1 MNYRNLN
8 CAQQAEN
15 DRKRIDRIEQVRRQS
30 NEIAKQLRE
39 KVHNEKEIQLRKLAQ
54 TKEKELNEWK
64 CNELNNIEKDYENC
78 MANFGAAHKAA
89 QDYNV
94 EQGIFRKKR
103 HEFDLMAAERGRSSM
118 QQEHRRREK
127 EAEEKLIKKKKL
139 RQKTIGI
146 QADLL
151 KTQRSFGREIIN
163 LTNYEDNDN
172 CEDEDEEDGCRVST
186 FKSKSNPPRQSSA
199 RTSYNPKN
207 FTSNSVESFTQNEG
221 SDQTEDST
229 SNEESLEFNQITN
242 LLKQKCWEY
251 SDNEPVKK
259 NQNNRDNDVRIED
272 LSSDES
278 DEVINERYAPP
289 PPTMRPKSAKS
300 STSTRGILKSEAATS
315 SKTKSPRKQAT
326 TKKKPN
332 EEDSNAV
339 QYHDIG
345 NKYTRSYIPEDDL
358 VTYHKSSKGKPNAM
372 QEAKDHEQ
380 NSYRG
385 MNADILRQ
393 LTEIRS
399 KEALEKEKTRRDYER
414 LRLELDEITKNQ
426 NETIAAGKA
435 FTNFSI
441 DQIQKK
447 SAERNKKMDQ
457 AVENVLKKRTVITCP
472 PVDHNDVI
480 ETVKRKSSD
489 LNVAAKVNHQ
499 NVNSESSDSFGS
511 IAIGA
516 GSSSKQKPVNK
527 EINNLVKV
535 EKLKDL
541 LERINMQKKL
551 LLREIEKSEDIPGP
565 DLDKVMKCIE
575 KLEKEK
581 DALAAK
587 KVSSEEVLRQEMTKE
602 TGQLLER
609 EKKISERERRLE
621 DKIREL
627 YRNEKQKQAEKVS
640 EKKESVKEVASEITS
655 ISSSDSGSKPTPVE
669 IIIKVH
675 QNTPKKRSRKTYRV
689 IDTLSREPG
698 RVYPKTPMKQHRS
711 STSEVEEVPVT
722 INVKDKVNVELP
734 QASTQKLP
742 QEIRKEP
749 QATRKESQFIV
760 PAPPQKSPVVDPQEN
775 KRINSASSKRSVDS
789 SLNTISTSY
798 QSLPERLNILMPTK
812 EAATGIPS
820 NAPSKS
826 QKLNPVLM
834 HYITRLLGMS
844 KNISTN
850 LGVNVSPITSPGTS
864 TINVSENNEPSE
876 INELSF
882 SQDRLENL
890 KKFIQDNY
898 SFLSEIN
905 ESLEKSQVQG
915 ANEENISKVDNIWKD
930 VLSKRKTPKQRE
942 EGKTMQSQKEKPTAQ
957 LAKLPSNLKEK
968 TISNKLTKPPVIV
981 PIRTSIKTTSKIV
994 PAQQKSKKPM
1004 ITVPASNGAPQ
1015 KISKPPTNP
1024 TTSITTKDML
1034 NVTKYLESH
1043 MLNNYAE
1050 YTANAQKKIAHLAE
1064 MMEQV
1069 RQEKLKLIENSL
1081 SSGEFVATEY
1091 KDIAV
1096 PVREGSNLE
1105 VVTTSGSDLKSPSQD
1120 PPSEEINNILTKQ
1133 RNKQKEFGVSKDS
1146 GISMSRPVTSSDF
1159 RDSPDARVT
1168 STEER
1173 ETTFQ
1178 PILNDIPK
1186 VPRVKITSGDDQATT
1201 TVEDMSLLIRQQEVR
1216 SGLRKQKPPLSLNR
1230 FSPHLEKFATPHELS
1245 TIAEVE
1251 TPSTSKMNIQA
1262 DEQPEDFF
1270 NAKNFPNFSD
1280 YEKMIK
1286 DGTLLSD
1293 PSIEELKKLLE
1304 SIRYESF
1311 GPPPHGLSILTE
1323 PDDSKRDEDMSE
1335 CEKRFKDITMLGDLK
1350 YQSFG
1355 PPPHGISTLTEPDES
1370 NKKDDD
1376 NVSNA
1381 SSTSSILDIVAE
1393 LKRRKIMDKSFEIID
1408 GSGESD
1414 GSICDFNVDDK
1425 TTPTATHQV
1434 IAPKSPRKKTQS
1446 RFAIS
1451 TPENF
1456 TNEAQKLI
1464 TTPVKRKQQGH
1475 PQTQGLS
1482 ENDTLNGIKRIGN
1495 SSKNQS
1501 TASLEQD
1508 FKKLGLNW
1516 AASMMKRNSDSNK
1529 LQSSSSSTSIDK
1541 QKSKDMSMDISESSR
1556 ATSASTS
1563 SGLPLNL
1570 RDFLQRELTLK
1581 TQNDKYLSNDSSL
1594 SSQFMRSLL
1603 NVSTSTG
1610 NSSSQNRDSKLRTST
1625 PVPNNQ
1631 TIGNVEGNTN
1641 LFTIDSVSTVRL
1653 SGIDSSGGSAIKR
1666 NSTDS

>member
-1 MNYRNLN
+1 
-8 CAQQAEN
+8 
-15 DRKRIDRIEQVRRQS
+15 
-30 NEIAKQLRE
+30 
-39 KVHNEKEIQLRKLAQ
+39 
-54 TKEKELNEWK
+54 
-64 CNELNNIEKDYENC
+64 
-78 MANFGAAHKAA
+78 
-89 QDYNV
+89 
-94 EQGIFRKKR
+94 
-103 HEFDLMAAERGRSSM
+103 
-118 QQEHRRREK
+118 
-127 EAEEKLIKKKKL
+127 
-139 RQKTIGI
+139 
-146 QADLL
+146 
-151 KTQRSFGREIIN
+151 
-163 LTNYEDNDN
+163 
-172 CEDEDEEDGCRVST
+172 
-186 FKSKSNPPRQSSA
+186 
-199 RTSYNPKN
+199 
-207 FTSNSVESFTQNEG
+207 
-221 SDQTEDST
+221 
-229 SNEESLEFNQITN
+229 
-242 LLKQKCWEY
+242 
-251 SDNEPVKK
+251 
-259 NQNNRDNDVRIED
+259 
-272 LSSDES
+272 
-278 DEVINERYAPP
+278 
-289 PPTMRPKSAKS
+289 
-300 STSTRGILKSEAATS
+300 
-315 SKTKSPRKQAT
+315 
-326 TKKKPN
+326 
-332 EEDSNAV
+332 
-339 QYHDIG
+339 
-345 NKYTRSYIPEDDL
+345 
-358 VTYHKSSKGKPNAM
+358 
-372 QEAKDHEQ
+372 
-380 NSYRG
+380 
-385 MNADILRQ
+385 
-393 LTEIRS
+393 
-399 KEALEKEKTRRDYER
+399 
-414 LRLELDEITKNQ
+414 
-426 NETIAAGKA
+426 
-435 FTNFSI
+435 
-441 DQIQKK
+441 
-447 SAERNKKMDQ
+447 MDQ

-489 LNVAAKVNHQ
+489 LNVAAKLNQQ
-499 NVNSESSDSFGS
+499 NGNSESSDSIGS

-516 GSSSKQKPVNK
+516 GSSSKQKPVNE
-527 EINNLVKV
+527 EIINLVKV

-565 DLDKVMKCIE
+565 DLDKVMQCIE

-587 KVSSEEVLRQEMTKE
+587 KISSEENVRQEMTKE

-609 EKKISERERRLE
+609 EKKISEREKRLE

-627 YRNEKQKQAEKVS
+627 YRNEKQKQAEKES
-640 EKKESVKEVASEITS
+640 EKKESIKDAASEITS
-655 ISSSDSGSKPTPVE
+655 ISSSESNSKATPVE

-675 QNTPKKRSRKTYRV
+675 QKTPKKRSRKTYRV

-698 RVYPKTPMKQHRS
+698 RIYPKTPMKQHRS

-722 INVKDKVNVELP
+722 VNVKDKANVELP
-734 QASTQKLP
+734 LATAQKISH
-742 QEIRKEP
+742 EIRKEP
-749 QATRKESQFIV
+749 QGTRKESHS
-760 PAPPQKSPVVDPQEN
+760 PAPAPLQKPPVIDLQEN
-775 KRINSASSKRSVDS
+775 QRMNSASSKRSADS

-798 QSLPERLNILMPTK
+798 QSLPERLNILIPTK
-812 EAATGIPS
+812 DTATGTSS
-820 NAPSKS
+820 NGPGKS
-826 QKLNPVLM
+826 HKLNPVLM
-834 HYITRLLGMS
+834 HYFTRLLGMS

-850 LGVNVSPITSPGTS
+850 LGVNVSPISSPGTS
-864 TINVSENNEPSE
+864 TINVSENKEPSE

-915 ANEENISKVDNIWKD
+915 ANEENISKVGNIWKD
-930 VLSKRKTPKQRE
+930 VLSKRKTHKQRE
-942 EGKTMQSQKEKPTAQ
+942 EGKTFQKSQNEKPSTVQ
-957 LAKLPSNLKEK
+957 MQAKIPPNLKEK
-968 TISNKLTKPPVIV
+968 FSSTTNKLTKPPITVQT
-981 PIRTSIKTTSKIV
+981 RTSIKTTSKTV
-994 PAQQKSKKPM
+994 SAQQKSKRPLF
-1004 ITVPASNGAPQ
+1004 TVPASSAPQ
-1015 KISKPPTNP
+1015 KLSKPQTKPAS
-1024 TTSITTKDML
+1024 SITTKDML

-1081 SSGEFVATEY
+1081 SSGEFVTTEY

-1159 RDSPDARVT
+1159 RDSPDVRVT

-1178 PILNDIPK
+1178 PILKDIPK
-1186 VPRVKITSGDDQATT
+1186 VPRVKITSGDDQPST
-1201 TVEDMSLLIRQQEVR
+1201 TVEDMSLLIRQQEER

-1251 TPSTSKMNIQA
+1251 TPSTSKMNIQP
-1262 DEQPEDFF
+1262 DEHSDDFLK
-1270 NAKNFPNFSD
+1270 AKNFPNFDD
-1280 YEKMIK
+1280 YEKQIK
-1286 DGTLLSD
+1286 DGTMLRD
-1293 PSIEELKKLLE
+1293 PSIDELKKLLE

-1311 GPPPHGLSILTE
+1311 GSPPHGLSALTE
-1323 PDDSKRDEDMSE
+1323 PDESKKDEDMSY
-1335 CEKRFKDITMLGDLK
+1335 CEKKIKDITMLGDFSVNELGKLLESIK
-1350 YQSFG
+1350 YHSFG
-1355 PPPHGISTLTEPDES
+1355 PPPHGISVLTEPDES
-1370 NKKDDD
+1370 KKDDD

-1408 GSGESD
+1408 GSNESD

-1434 IAPKSPRKKTQS
+1434 VAPKSPRKKAQS

-1456 TNEAQKLI
+1456 INEAQKQI

-1475 PQTQGLS
+1475 PQTLGIS
-1482 ENDTLNGIKRIGN
+1482 DNDTLNGIKRIGN
-1495 SSKNQS
+1495 SSQNQT

-1516 AASMMKRNSDSNK
+1516 AASMMKRNSDCNK

-1541 QKSKDMSMDISESSR
+1541 QKSKDMSMDISQSSYTK
-1556 ATSASTS
+1556 ATSVASTS

-1570 RDFLQRELTLK
+1570 KDFLQRELTLK

-1603 NVSTSTG
+1603 NVSSSTG

-1625 PVPNNQ
+1625 PVPYNQ
-1631 TIGNVEGNTN
+1631 TVGNVESNTK

-1653 SGIDSSGGSAIKR
+1653 SGIDSSGESAKKR

>member
-1 MNYRNLN
+1 
-8 CAQQAEN
+8 
-15 DRKRIDRIEQVRRQS
+15 
-30 NEIAKQLRE
+30 
-39 KVHNEKEIQLRKLAQ
+39 
-54 TKEKELNEWK
+54 
-64 CNELNNIEKDYENC
+64 
-78 MANFGAAHKAA
+78 
-89 QDYNV
+89 
-94 EQGIFRKKR
+94 
-103 HEFDLMAAERGRSSM
+103 
-118 QQEHRRREK
+118 
-127 EAEEKLIKKKKL
+127 
-139 RQKTIGI
+139 
-146 QADLL
+146 
-151 KTQRSFGREIIN
+151 
-163 LTNYEDNDN
+163 
-172 CEDEDEEDGCRVST
+172 
-186 FKSKSNPPRQSSA
+186 
-199 RTSYNPKN
+199 
-207 FTSNSVESFTQNEG
+207 
-221 SDQTEDST
+221 
-229 SNEESLEFNQITN
+229 
-242 LLKQKCWEY
+242 
-251 SDNEPVKK
+251 
-259 NQNNRDNDVRIED
+259 
-272 LSSDES
+272 
-278 DEVINERYAPP
+278 
-289 PPTMRPKSAKS
+289 
-300 STSTRGILKSEAATS
+300 
-315 SKTKSPRKQAT
+315 
-326 TKKKPN
+326 
-332 EEDSNAV
+332 
-339 QYHDIG
+339 
-345 NKYTRSYIPEDDL
+345 
-358 VTYHKSSKGKPNAM
+358 
-372 QEAKDHEQ
+372 
-380 NSYRG
+380 
-385 MNADILRQ
+385 
-393 LTEIRS
+393 
-399 KEALEKEKTRRDYER
+399 
-414 LRLELDEITKNQ
+414 
-426 NETIAAGKA
+426 
-435 FTNFSI
+435 
-441 DQIQKK
+441 
-447 SAERNKKMDQ
+447 MDQ

-472 PVDHNDVI
+472 PVDHNNII

-489 LNVAAKVNHQ
+489 LNVAAKLNQQ

-511 IAIGA
+511 IVIGT
-516 GSSSKQKPVNK
+516 GSSSKQKPVND

-565 DLDKVMKCIE
+565 DLDKVMQCIE

-587 KVSSEEVLRQEMTKE
+587 KVFSEEVLRQEMTKE

-609 EKKISERERRLE
+609 EKKISEREKRLE

-627 YRNEKQKQAEKVS
+627 YRNEKQKQAVKAL
-640 EKKESVKEVASEITS
+640 EKKESVKEVPSEITS
-655 ISSSDSGSKPTPVE
+655 ISSSESGSKPTPVE

-734 QASTQKLP
+734 ETSTQKLP
-742 QEIRKEP
+742 HETRREP
-749 QATRKESQFIV
+749 VQ
-760 PAPPQKSPVVDPQEN
+760 PQKPPVIDPQEN
-775 KRINSASSKRSVDS
+775 ERMNSASSKRSVDS

-798 QSLPERLNILMPTK
+798 QSLPERLNILIPTK
-812 EAATGIPS
+812 EAAVGTSS
-820 NAPSKS
+820 NGPGKS

-882 SQDRLENL
+882 SQERLENL

-915 ANEENISKVDNIWKD
+915 ANEENISKVGNIWKD

-942 EGKTMQSQKEKPTAQ
+942 EVKTIQKSQKERPPTSQ
-957 LAKLPSNLKEK
+957 TQAKLPLNLKEK
-968 TISNKLTKPPVIV
+968 PDSTTSNKLTKPPVTV
-981 PIRTSIKTTSKIV
+981 PIRTSIKTTSKTV
-994 PAQQKSKKPM
+994 SAQQKSNKPM
-1004 ITVPASNGAPQ
+1004 NTVPVSNGASSAPQ
-1015 KISKPPTNP
+1015 KLSKPPTKP
-1024 TTSITTKDML
+1024 STSITTKDML

-1201 TVEDMSLLIRQQEVR
+1201 TVEDMSLLIRQQEER

-1251 TPSTSKMNIQA
+1251 TPSTSKINIQA
-1262 DEQPEDFF
+1262 DEQPDDFLK
-1270 NAKNFPNFSD
+1270 AKNFPNFSD
-1280 YEKMIK
+1280 YEKQIK
-1286 DGTLLSD
+1286 DGTMLRD
-1293 PSIEELKKLLE
+1293 PSIDELKRLLE

-1311 GPPPHGLSILTE
+1311 GPPPHGLSEVTE
-1323 PDDSKRDEDMSE
+1323 PDDSKRDDDMSE
-1335 CEKRFKDITMLGDLK
+1335 CEKRVKDITMLGDLSINELGKMLESIK
-1350 YQSFG
+1350 YHSFG
-1355 PPPHGISTLTEPDES
+1355 PPPHGISALTEPDES
-1370 NKKDDD
+1370 KKDDD

-1393 LKRRKIMDKSFEIID
+1393 LKRRKIMDKSFEVVD
-1408 GSGESD
+1408 GSDESD

-1434 IAPKSPRKKTQS
+1434 VAPKSPRKRAQS

-1456 TNEAQKLI
+1456 TNEAQKQL
-1464 TTPVKRKQQGH
+1464 TTPVKKKQQGH
-1475 PQTQGLS
+1475 PQTLGIS

-1495 SSKNQS
+1495 TSKNQS
-1501 TASLEQD
+1501 TTSLEQD

-1529 LQSSSSSTSIDK
+1529 LQSSSSSTSIEK
-1541 QKSKDMSMDISESSR
+1541 QKSKDMSMDISQSSR
-1556 ATSASTS
+1556 ATSIASTS

-1570 RDFLQRELTLK
+1570 KDFLQRELTLK

-1603 NVSTSTG
+1603 NVSSSTG

-1653 SGIDSSGGSAIKR
+1653 SGVDSSGGSGIKR